1 MISGQS
7 AVGSGQKKVQSPKSK
22 VETTRRFKVQ
32 SNVSNFCRWADFGH
46 WTLDFGQTAAPRP
59 PLQCFTKIFSLSR
72 LPEAAGAAGAV
83 PGAERMVLIACSAE
97 RIPEARIL
105 NSSALLALCNASS
118 IEISPD

>member
-1 MISGQS
+1 MD
-7 AVGSGQKKVQSPKSK
+7 
-22 VETTRRFKVQ
+22 RRE
-32 SNVSNFCRWADFGH
+32 SNVQGPRSKQQGGSKTSPMFQISVDGQTLDIGL
-46 WTLDFGQTAAPRP
+46 WTLDKLLFTAHCP
-59 PLQCFTKIFSLSR
+59 PLQCFTKMFSLSR
-72 LPEAAGAAGAV
+72 LPEPAGVAGAV

>member
-7 AVGSGQKKVQSPKSK
+7 AVGSGQKKVQSSKSSPMFQTS
-22 VETTRRFKVQ
+22 VDGQTL
-32 SNVSNFCRWADFGH
+32 DIGH
-46 WTLDFGQTAAPRP
+46 WTLDKLLSTALRP
-59 PLQCFTKIFSLSR
+59 PHQCFTKIFSLSR